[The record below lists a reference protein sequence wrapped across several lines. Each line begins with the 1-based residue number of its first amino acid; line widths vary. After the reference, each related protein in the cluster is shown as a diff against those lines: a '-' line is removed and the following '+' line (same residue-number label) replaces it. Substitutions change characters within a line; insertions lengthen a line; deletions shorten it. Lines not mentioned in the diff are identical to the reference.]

1 MLQVIL
7 KVAAVYDDVGK
18 KKKKKKKK
26 EKKRKE
32 KKRKE
37 NKFPQEGL
45 ENVVHEGLERGR
57 CFRSN

>member
-7 KVAAVYDDVGK
+7 KVAAVYDDVVK
-18 KKKKKKKK
+18 KKKKRKKK
-26 EKKRKE
+26 E
-32 KKRKE
+32 RKE